1 MDSQTLSSS
10 FNLELRLI
18 RARNIFVKTREVFV
32 RCYIPTTSN
41 KRVRLDSQQISSHSN
56 LTWNQTFSLNC
67 SATPQTIQSLKQ
79 GTIVFELR
87 CRSSA
92 TLVSR
97 MSGSKLLAR
106 AEMPWN
112 DVVEVP
118 NEKWVVMTA
127 KDGYVYSDDVK
138 PPALQIATK
147 VEEVGEIT
155 TFAAFYWVDPG
166 FSYEPSV
173 SRLRSRGYYNIG
185 PRTTVVYPGIG
196 GAGSTRSLKQ
206 GTIVFELRCRSSA
219 TLVSRMS
226 GSKLLARAEMPW
238 NDVVGI
244 PDEKWVVMTAKDSYV
259 YTDDVKPPAIQIVA
273 KLEEV
278 AEVKRRKEY
287 ECNYCI
293 DYDLFPI

>member
-147 VEEVGEIT
+147 VEEVGE
-155 TFAAFYWVDPG
+155 
-166 FSYEPSV
+166 
-173 SRLRSRGYYNIG
+173 
-185 PRTTVVYPGIG
+185 
-196 GAGSTRSLKQ
+196 
-206 GTIVFELRCRSSA
+206 
-219 TLVSRMS
+219 
-226 GSKLLARAEMPW
+226 
-238 NDVVGI
+238 
-244 PDEKWVVMTAKDSYV
+244 
-259 YTDDVKPPAIQIVA
+259 
-273 KLEEV
+273 
-278 AEVKRRKEY
+278 VKRRKEY
-287 ECNYCI
+287 SCDCMDCGCNYCV
-293 DYDLFPI
+293 DYDFFALGAALI